1 MPLIT
6 STFFF
11 YSVESLIA
19 GVRKHRKTFKGFL
32 FGNKFSNSNIRFA
45 KIKESRGKIN
55 KSNTPTD
62 RHRQNKYV
70 RSQWYPSTLLDI
82 NYAFYP
88 GQQAIPLRH

>member
-19 GVRKHRKTFKGFL
+19 GVRKHRKTFKGFYL
-32 FGNKFSNSNIRFA
+32 VISSTVQVYELQ

-55 KSNTPTD
+55 KPNTPTD
-62 RHRQNKYV
+62 RHRQDKYV
-70 RSQWYPSTLLDI
+70 KS
-82 NYAFYP
+82 
-88 GQQAIPLRH
+88 